1 MFTEGLGHRRAAPK
15 VGAPAPLIN
24 ALVVN
29 AKAAADE
36 FWRLRGY
43 DKMTPD
49 EIQARLGYRL
59 DREEFKGYVLTGALH
74 RPLLSPIEARFIGR
88 RIDNSLIKKAALGK
102 QLAAHKKRGTSN
114 AALLQET
121 ATLSL
126 APPPRASAESA
137 SPSTPALPS
146 TPVPVPQPA
155 PAPSPP
161 PLPLTD
167 AEAAVVDAVSKQR
180 APPVA
185 SCGARI
191 KEMLG
196 PDRALGTGA
205 FVQELKSSLL
215 VGKAIVAAHNVE
227 SHMSYEMDE
236 WAAEG
241 TIDDETEEEVLH
253 ANITYQYALKR
264 LDKAYPALTFGGVS
278 SDTTLFATEENS
290 KPCLCGK
297 GRAGMWPWQLQH
309 ACRDFCDNADCWM
322 LDDERSGWLRA
333 SMGAAF
339 DDDWWQSPR
348 LSAEMVRKAS
358 QSRCPY

>member
-1 MFTEGLGHRRAAPK
+1 M
-15 VGAPAPLIN
+15 
-24 ALVVN
+24 
-29 AKAAADE
+29 
-36 FWRLRGY
+36 
-43 DKMTPD
+43 
-49 EIQARLGYRL
+49 
-59 DREEFKGYVLTGALH
+59 LTGALH

-196 PDRALGTGA
+196 PDRALATGA

-241 TIDDETEEEVLH
+241 TI
-253 ANITYQYALKR
+253 
-264 LDKAYPALTFGGVS
+264 
-278 SDTTLFATEENS
+278 
-290 KPCLCGK
+290 
-297 GRAGMWPWQLQH
+297 
-309 ACRDFCDNADCWM
+309 
-322 LDDERSGWLRA
+322 
-333 SMGAAF
+333 
-339 DDDWWQSPR
+339 
-348 LSAEMVRKAS
+348 
-358 QSRCPY
+358 